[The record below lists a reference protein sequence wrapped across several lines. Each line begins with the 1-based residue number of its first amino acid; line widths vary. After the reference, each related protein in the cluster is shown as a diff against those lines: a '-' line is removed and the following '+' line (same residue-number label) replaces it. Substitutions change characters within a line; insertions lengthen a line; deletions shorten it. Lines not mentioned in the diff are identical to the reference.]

1 MGTVSVGAGTFDCY
15 STFAITLNIN
25 DASSNV
31 ILHGGASKQY
41 AITAAGTE
49 QTQKY

>member
-15 STFAITLNIN
+15 YSIGITLNIN

-31 ILHGGASKQY
+31 ILHYGTFKKY